1 MIGDGSRAPRERGSL
16 ITYHPSLVTLL
27 QFGKLRL
34 QFLEPGAGT
43 RQHFALHV
51 ELLARHQVEAA
62 ECRSAGYRRIG
73 RTTTGDYM
81 TSQNVFEEID
91 RKMKEI
97 LARGPAADLEK
108 NLRALLA
115 SAFGRLDLVTREEFD
130 VQREVLART
139 RARLQ
144 ELEAK
149 LVELE
154 KPGDRQIG
162 KS

>member
-1 MIGDGSRAPRERGSL
+1 
-16 ITYHPSLVTLL
+16 
-27 QFGKLRL
+27 
-34 QFLEPGAGT
+34 
-43 RQHFALHV
+43 
-51 ELLARHQVEAA
+51 
-62 ECRSAGYRRIG
+62 
-73 RTTTGDYM
+73 M
-81 TSQNVFEEID
+81 TSQNLFEEID
-91 RKMKEI
+91 RKMKDI

-139 RARLQ
+139 RAKLA

-149 LVELE
+149 LAELE
-154 KPGDRQIG
+154 KTGDREIG

>member
-1 MIGDGSRAPRERGSL
+1 
-16 ITYHPSLVTLL
+16 
-27 QFGKLRL
+27 
-34 QFLEPGAGT
+34 
-43 RQHFALHV
+43 
-51 ELLARHQVEAA
+51 
-62 ECRSAGYRRIG
+62 
-73 RTTTGDYM
+73 M

-149 LVELE
+149 LSELE
-154 KPGDRQIG
+154 KRD
-162 KS
+162 K

>member
-1 MIGDGSRAPRERGSL
+1 MALHRRSAPRKAPA
-16 ITYHPSLVTLL
+16 PSW
-27 QFGKLRL
+27 G
-34 QFLEPGAGT
+34 GAPEAPYGC
-43 RQHFALHV
+43 RNPIYRPIFFA
-51 ELLARHQVEAA
+51 AGA
-62 ECRSAGYRRIG
+62 CRSAGYRRIG

-149 LVELE
+149 LAELE